1 MHEKVEAE
9 GCSGAGRAGL
19 CRQGRGNEKARLLLD
34 GRSNDAAG
42 AIAGK
47 IARSTV
53 GVLSSRHDATGG
65 RQGGE
70 AMNRRRMVRAAATHP
85 RSLWSGA
92 AIRIVPTPRR

>member
-19 CRQGRGNEKARLLLD
+19 CRQGRGRRKGAPLSD

-47 IARSTV
+47 IASSTV
-53 GVLSSRHDATGG
+53 GILSSRHDATGG

-70 AMNRRRMVRAAATHP
+70 AVNRCRLSALPPYPRAAFG
-85 RSLWSGA
+85 RGA